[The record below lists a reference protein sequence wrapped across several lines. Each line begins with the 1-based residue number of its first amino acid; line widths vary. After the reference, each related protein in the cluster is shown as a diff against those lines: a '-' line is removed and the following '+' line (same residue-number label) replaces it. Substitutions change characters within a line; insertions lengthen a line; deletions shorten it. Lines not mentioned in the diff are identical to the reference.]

1 MRLTDV
7 LTNQGE
13 IITRSSVSHQLMMT
27 SAQVIETSATTTD
40 NGPYQDFAHRTI
52 TLQDDMLTRIQT
64 IADRN
69 NDGITWY
76 VELK

>member
-1 MRLTDV
+1 
-7 LTNQGE
+7 
-13 IITRSSVSHQLMMT
+13 MMT

-40 NGPYQDFAHRTI
+40 NGPYQDFTHRTI

>member
-1 MRLTDV
+1 MSRREQSWEGLLSLVVTDV
-7 LTNQGE
+7 LKNRGE

-52 TLQDDMLTRIQT
+52 TLQDDMLTP
-64 IADRN
+64 DS
-69 NDGITWY
+69 NDC
-76 VELK
+76 